1 MFSAIRWLSRC
12 HCRRESRDPATKM
25 TELGFDQRRGKVTK
39 IRKDIPRRR
48 EVRKR
53 SRRMMCKRKERK
65 LKEDRENV
73 ERG

>member
-1 MFSAIRWLSRC
+1 
-12 HCRRESRDPATKM
+12 M
-25 TELGFDQRRGKVTK
+25 TELGFDQRRGNVTK
-39 IRKDIPRRR
+39 IRKDTSRRR